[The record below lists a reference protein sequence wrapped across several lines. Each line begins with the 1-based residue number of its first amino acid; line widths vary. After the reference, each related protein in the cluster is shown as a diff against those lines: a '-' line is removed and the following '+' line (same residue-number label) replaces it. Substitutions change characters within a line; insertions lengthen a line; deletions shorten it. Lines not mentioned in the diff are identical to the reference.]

1 MIPLVGPIAAA
12 VIAGLVAV
20 RSASGI
26 GPIISYAAY
35 AICLRLSIDQLLGPI
50 ALGTA
55 ARLHPVLIIFCILAG
70 GILFGIIGVIL
81 AIPVALVVRSTLAI
95 LYDEFRCQNRRMALA
110 LGRMS
115 VNWRSFTS
123 NPSNGTAMTWYIGSD
138 LLQLMSNVFI
148 AGAGVGC
155 FYLLVSSMAVL
166 RHQRRDRIPP
176 RSPVPVTILKP
187 LHGVEPRLA
196 ERLASFCD
204 QTYGAPVQLVCGIQ
218 DPADQAIAAVMQVVD
233 ANPLADITLKIDGHQ
248 HGSNRKI
255 SNLANILPLAR
266 HETLVIAD
274 SDIEVGPNY
283 LATITANL
291 AQSGVGAVTCLYHG
305 VGGPGP
311 WSQLAALAINAHFL
325 PNVVSAVS
333 FGLAQP
339 CFGSTVAMSRATL
352 SRIGGLET
360 VANCLADDYAIGAA
374 VREAGLKVAI
384 PSFSVAHV
392 CFETSLHGL
401 LTHELRAMRT
411 IKTIDRLGYCGT
423 IIEPSF
429 ADWR

>member
-1 MIPLVGPIAAA
+1 
-12 VIAGLVAV
+12 
-20 RSASGI
+20 
-26 GPIISYAAY
+26 
-35 AICLRLSIDQLLGPI
+35 
-50 ALGTA
+50 
-55 ARLHPVLIIFCILAG
+55 
-70 GILFGIIGVIL
+70 
-81 AIPVALVVRSTLAI
+81 
-95 LYDEFRCQNRRMALA
+95 
-110 LGRMS
+110 
-115 VNWRSFTS
+115 
-123 NPSNGTAMTWYIGSD
+123 
-138 LLQLMSNVFI
+138 
-148 AGAGVGC
+148 
-155 FYLLVSSMAVL
+155 
-166 RHQRRDRIPP
+166 
-176 RSPVPVTILKP
+176 
-187 LHGVEPRLA
+187 
-196 ERLASFCD
+196 
-204 QTYGAPVQLVCGIQ
+204 
-218 DPADQAIAAVMQVVD
+218 MQVVD

-423 IIEPSF
+423 IISHPLPLALISVSLGGGAEAFLIAALALACRGALCLSVEHAFGLQRQPYWLLPFRDLLSF
-429 ADWR
+429 AVFVLSFFGTSVSWRGARYRLRQGGRMISERYREAP

>member
-1 MIPLVGPIAAA
+1 M
-12 VIAGLVAV
+12 
-20 RSASGI
+20 
-26 GPIISYAAY
+26 
-35 AICLRLSIDQLLGPI
+35 
-50 ALGTA
+50 
-55 ARLHPVLIIFCILAG
+55 F
-70 GILFGIIGVIL
+70 
-81 AIPVALVVRSTLAI
+81 
-95 LYDEFRCQNRRMALA
+95 
-110 LGRMS
+110 
-115 VNWRSFTS
+115 
-123 NPSNGTAMTWYIGSD
+123 
-138 LLQLMSNVFI
+138 FI

-176 RSPVPVTILKP
+176 RSPVSVTILKP
-187 LHGVEPRLA
+187 LHGAEPRLA

-204 QTYGAPVQLVCGIQ
+204 QTYGAPVQLVCGVH
-218 DPADQAIAAVMQVVD
+218 DAADGAVAAVMQLAD
-233 ANPLADITLKIDGHQ
+233 ANPRADITLKIDGHQ

-283 LATITANL
+283 LASITANL

-360 VANCLADDYAIGAA
+360 FANCLADDYAIGAA

-401 LTHELRAMRT
+401 LTHELRAART
-411 IKTIDRLGYCGT
+411 IKSIDRLGYCGT
-423 IIEPSF
+423 IISHPLPLALISVSLGGGAEAMLLAALALACRGALCLSVEHAFGLQRQAYWLLPFRDLLSF
-429 ADWR
+429 AVFVLSFFGASVSWRGARYRLGRGGRMISDRHRAAP